1 MCGQF
6 DTDTEIASF
15 SKEVEE
21 VFQVREII
29 NHPDYQPHKVKKERI
44 KTLSIKI
51 WNILLSIS
59 IYIQSAD
66 DVDNPNLAG
75 GPVGGSDIAV
85 YKVETSFKLGEVNS
99 FPYALSREQ
108 IEAIN
113 SFTKLLDE
121 DGVTNQI
128 FNWIY
133 DYNIPVSTTQEP
145 PTVPPSPRPIHEDA
159 INFYMQYFNLE
170 NRFKFGENWAST
182 FYKRQYRRHIW
193 PACFPLIDS
202 EYPTRDPNKA
212 NGLTVGWEDVGPS
225 FEQDE
230 RRNYLHENRV
240 VYFEEVYSGKSR
252 VRESFDGNAFTYE

>member
-1 MCGQF
+1 M
-6 DTDTEIASF
+6 
-15 SKEVEE
+15 
-21 VFQVREII
+21 
-29 NHPDYQPHKVKKERI
+29 
-44 KTLSIKI
+44 
-51 WNILLSIS
+51 
-59 IYIQSAD
+59 
-66 DVDNPNLAG
+66 
-75 GPVGGSDIAV
+75 
-85 YKVETSFKLGEVNS
+85 ETSFKLGEVNS

-159 INFYMQYFNLE
+159 IHFYMQYFNLE

-252 VRESFDGNAFTYE
+252 VRESLIEIISKPLRLSICLLPSFFSTCAFIVFNYHWKLFLLKLLLVHWQQWTIVRILSGWGVTLTTRKEPSATGIPPQVFFSF